1 MPCSHLK
8 VRFHIN
14 IEKHQ
19 EKSSVKVKYTF
30 TTLSKKE
37 RKKQARKSAHEET
50 CSAGLSTCSRAP
62 TWYLCYPNLPKT
74 WWNKR
79 PEQSLG
85 VVTVSSLL
93 GTAGDR

>member
-19 EKSSVKVKYTF
+19 EKRSVKVKYTF

-37 RKKQARKSAHEET
+37 RKK
-50 CSAGLSTCSRAP
+50 
-62 TWYLCYPNLPKT
+62 KT
-74 WWNKR
+74 SEKKC
-79 PEQSLG
+79 P
-85 VVTVSSLL
+85 
-93 GTAGDR
+93 

>member
-19 EKSSVKVKYTF
+19 EKRSVKVKYTF

-37 RKKQARKSAHEET
+37 RKKK
-50 CSAGLSTCSRAP
+50 
-62 TWYLCYPNLPKT
+62 
-74 WWNKR
+74 NKR
-79 PEQSLG
+79 EKVPMRKPVQQGFPFAPVPPHGISAILTSQSL
-85 VVTVSSLL
+85 VE
-93 GTAGDR
+93 

>member
-37 RKKQARKSAHEET
+37 KK
-50 CSAGLSTCSRAP
+50 
-62 TWYLCYPNLPKT
+62 KT
-74 WWNKR
+74 SEKKC
-79 PEQSLG
+79 P
-85 VVTVSSLL
+85 
-93 GTAGDR
+93 

>member
-19 EKSSVKVKYTF
+19 EKSSAKVKYTF

-37 RKKQARKSAHEET
+37 KKET
-50 CSAGLSTCSRAP
+50 SEKKCP
-62 TWYLCYPNLPKT
+62 
-74 WWNKR
+74 
-79 PEQSLG
+79 
-85 VVTVSSLL
+85 
-93 GTAGDR
+93 

>member
-19 EKSSVKVKYTF
+19 EKRSVKVKYTF

-37 RKKQARKSAHEET
+37 RKKKKQARKSAHEET
-50 CSAGLSTCSRAP
+50 CSAGLSVCPRAP
-62 TWYLCYPNLPKT
+62 TRYLCHPNLPKPGGI
-74 WWNKR
+74 NVLNN
-79 PEQSLG
+79 P
-85 VVTVSSLL
+85 
-93 GTAGDR
+93 